1 MRNVFEAAGARQK
14 TGEKAQFYISF
25 DTIEPV
31 PNGEFSGDV
40 LYRAFGTDG
49 QAGGAILREFK
60 RIKNWSA
67 LHNAE
72 RPGEGA

>member
-1 MRNVFEAAGARQK
+1 MKRIRGSRCKAK

-40 LYRAFGTDG
+40 LYSAFGTDV

-60 RIKNWSA
+60 CIKNWSV
-67 LHNAE
+67 LHDAG
-72 RPGEGA
+72 RSGEGT

>member
-1 MRNVFEAAGARQK
+1 M
-14 TGEKAQFYISF
+14 
-25 DTIEPV
+25 